1 MKRTLKLTLNE
12 IKRLKWTV
20 LVTALALVLFTASL
34 FSVIFVYNDLSVN
47 VFNYFDSTD
56 EPLSFYATSASA
68 SMITPKYQ
76 DGLIDGTIEGLTRNA
91 TLTANGNSMPT
102 EYEETDEN
110 GVTSVFWKNARAVC
124 VTERYLTAYEK
135 IFDLVPLPRKANQI
149 MLNGDSAK
157 QLQAGVGDTV
167 LIADKQFTV
176 CGVLDERYEELD
188 STLGSYDFVLSVDG
202 ETVFDEAKVVLSK
215 SEQLYS
221 AYLTLQKNGVQV
233 ELSSYSKAM
242 MDNLSLV
249 NGFLIA
255 IGLTV
260 FTVNLLILYATFSII
275 LRNRRSYVCRL
286 KVMGASNA
294 TVFSVYFLI
303 IVLLLVVICV
313 AGFFLSKLMVSSIM
327 DACTQAF
334 ESEFTSE
341 TSFSV
346 TAIYFA
352 VVFVLLG
359 ALCYLNASKI
369 DNKAIVLATRSD

>member
-1 MKRTLKLTLNE
+1 MTN
-12 IKRLKWTV
+12 
-20 LVTALALVLFTASL
+20 
-34 FSVIFVYNDLSVN
+34 N
-47 VFNYFDSTD
+47 NYCGI
-56 EPLSFYATSASA
+56 
-68 SMITPKYQ
+68 IT
-76 DGLIDGTIEGLTRNA
+76 
-91 TLTANGNSMPT
+91 
-102 EYEETDEN
+102 
-110 GVTSVFWKNARAVC
+110 
-124 VTERYLTAYEK
+124 
-135 IFDLVPLPRKANQI
+135 
-149 MLNGDSAK
+149 
-157 QLQAGVGDTV
+157 
-167 LIADKQFTV
+167 
-176 CGVLDERYEELD
+176 
-188 STLGSYDFVLSVDG
+188 
-202 ETVFDEAKVVLSK
+202 
-215 SEQLYS
+215 
-221 AYLTLQKNGVQV
+221 VQV